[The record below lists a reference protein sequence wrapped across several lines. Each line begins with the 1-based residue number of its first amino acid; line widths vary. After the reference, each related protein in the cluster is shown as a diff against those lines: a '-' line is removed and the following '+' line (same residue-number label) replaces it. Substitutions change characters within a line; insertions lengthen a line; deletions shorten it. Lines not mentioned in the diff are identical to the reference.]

1 MAYSSH
7 FAACLSPVVSTY
19 RWVNYEVCNPDGSP
33 AKPGLRHYSHEYS
46 LSRAL
51 SLVRHLQWDAKR
63 DPRISPTLVVWVEG
77 ETSIG
82 RESYESTTVAPCGQL
97 SLLDYRAEDLLTRHP
112 DLPITTTTC

>member
-7 FAACLSPVVSTY
+7 FAACLHPHDSALP
-19 RWVNYEVCNPDGSP
+19 WVNFEVCNPDGSP
-33 AKPGLRHYSHEYS
+33 AKRGLRHYSHADS
-46 LSRAL
+46 LSDAL
-51 SLVRHLQWDAKR
+51 GLVRYIQWDARTMGR
-63 DPRISPTLVVWVEG
+63 DEPDLVVWVEG

-112 DLPITTTTC
+112 DLPITTTC

>member
-1 MAYSSH
+1 MASSH
-7 FAACLSPVVSTY
+7 FAEFLSPVVSTY

-46 LSRAL
+46 FSRAL
-51 SLVRHLQWDAKR
+51 SLVRHLQYNARR
-63 DPRISPTLVVWVEG
+63 DPRISPPLVVWVEM

-97 SLLDYRAEDLLTRHP
+97 SLLDYRTTP
-112 DLPITTTTC
+112 NTTTC

>member
-33 AKPGLRHYSHEYS
+33 ARPGLRYYSHEYS

-51 SLVRHLQWDAKR
+51 SLVRHLQWDAKY
-63 DPRISPTLVVWVEG
+63 DPRLSPTPVIWVEM
-77 ETSIG
+77 ETSAG
-82 RESYESTTVAPCGQL
+82 AFESTTVAPCGQL
-97 SLLDYRAEDLLTRHP
+97 SLLDYRTTP
-112 DLPITTTTC
+112 NTTTC

>member
-1 MAYSSH
+1 MASSH
-7 FAACLSPVVSTY
+7 FAEFLSPVVSTY
-19 RWVNYEVCNPDGSP
+19 PWVNYEVCNPDGSP

-51 SLVRHLQWDAKR
+51 SLVRHLQWDAKY
-63 DPRISPTLVVWVEG
+63 DPRISPTPVIWVEMQ
-77 ETSIG
+77 TSIG

-112 DLPITTTTC
+112 DLPTTTTC